1 LAPFANIR
9 LGALAVPVVLALAAV
24 VGGCAQGRANQ
35 PDLANG
41 KALFIG
47 KGTCGSCHTLARA
60 GTKGT
65 QGPNL
70 DDAFRAAREAADGSE
85 SVDSTIEGI
94 VHRQIGYPRRD
105 SIMSPHLVTGKDATD
120 VAAYVAYAAARPG
133 KDTGA
138 LAAAGA
144 PEQSDKPAVA
154 DGGVLDI
161 PTDPSGALAYQ
172 FASAE
177 APAGEIEVDSQN
189 DSSVGHNIAI
199 EGAGVNEEGDVVQ
212 GGDTSSVTV
221 NLKPGEYKFLCT
233 VPGHAEGG
241 MEGVLTVK

>member
-1 LAPFANIR
+1 MPAL
-9 LGALAVPVVLALAAV
+9 LGIAFIL
-24 VGGCAQGRANQ
+24 GGCAQGRAGQ

-41 KALFIG
+41 KAMFIG
-47 KGTCGSCHTLARA
+47 EGTCGSCHTLARA

-70 DDAFRAAREAADGSE
+70 DDAFRAAREAGDGD
-85 SVDSTIEGI
+85 SVESTIEGI
-94 VHRQIGYPRRD
+94 VHRQIGYPRRG
-105 SIMSPHLVTGKDATD
+105 SIMSPHLVTGQDATD
-120 VAAYVAYAAARPG
+120 VAAYVAYAAAKPG

-144 PEQSDKPAVA
+144 PEQSDEPAVA
-154 DGGVLDI
+154 EGGVLEI
-161 PTDPSGALAYQ
+161 PADPTGALAFQ

-177 APAGEIEVDSQN
+177 APAGEVEVDSVN
-189 DSSVGHNIAI
+189 ESSVGHNIAI
-199 EGAGVNEEGDVVQ
+199 EGDGVDEEGEIVQ

-221 NLKPGEYKFLCT
+221 SLKPGEYKFLCT